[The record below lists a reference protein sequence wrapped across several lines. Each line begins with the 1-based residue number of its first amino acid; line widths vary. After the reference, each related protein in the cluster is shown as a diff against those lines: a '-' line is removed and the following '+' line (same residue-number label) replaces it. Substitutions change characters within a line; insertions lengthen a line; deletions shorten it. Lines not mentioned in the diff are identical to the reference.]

1 MHAKPILAGPS
12 LLICAMGFLP
22 SLASQVS
29 AATPTDSVVV
39 AAEPNQPEPDSDSDS
54 DSDEGCGP
62 GSSITIPLDRT
73 ILDLPK

>member
-1 MHAKPILAGPS
+1 
-12 LLICAMGFLP
+12 MGFLP

-39 AAEPNQPEPDSDSDS
+39 VAEPNQPEPDS

-62 GSSITIPLDRT
+62 GSSIEIPLDRT

>member
-1 MHAKPILAGPS
+1 MHAKPVLAGPS

-39 AAEPNQPEPDSDSDS
+39 VAEPNQPEPDSDS

-62 GSSITIPLDRT
+62 GSSIEIPLDRT